1 MVNNNQEG
9 IKRKDR
15 VTTVRVGRIIIINP
29 RTTIIM
35 RSRIIMLVRE
45 RKKGER

>member
-1 MVNNNQEG
+1 MVTRNQEG
-9 IKRKDR
+9 IKRKDM
-15 VTTVRVGRIIIINP
+15 VTIVRVGRIIINP
-29 RTTIIM
+29 RTTVIM

>member
-1 MVNNNQEG
+1 MVANNQEG
-9 IKRKDR
+9 IKIKD
-15 VTTVRVGRIIIINP
+15 VLKIVRVGRIIINQ
-29 RTTIIM
+29 RTMVIM